1 MQTLTRDDI
10 FNQDELNEIAI
21 IKNKIEEFLRS
32 VKIPVE
38 LVKFIKPGILTGGM
52 SASLFHG
59 DAPKDWDIYLTD
71 QNDIDSLNKI
81 VKETE
86 SVLSNIEDIN
96 PKYGVDTLVEG
107 KLITPRAI
115 SFKNGIQII
124 TMARADARETFDFVH
139 CMPYYDIKQKTYH
152 ISRRQY
158 DSIKAKKLIH
168 NPKSPQPATYRRQK
182 FLNRGWHD

>member
-1 MQTLTRDDI
+1 MSALTKNELFTASEMVEIDVVKGKI
-10 FNQDELNEIAI
+10 QD
-21 IKNKIEEFLRS
+21 FLRS
-32 VKIPVE
+32 VKMPTE
-38 LVKFIKPGILTGGM
+38 LIQILKNGILTGGA

-59 DAPKDWDIYLTD
+59 DSPKDWDIYLTSQSD
-71 QNDIDSLNKI
+71 VDSLNK
-81 VKETE
+81 VVTETE
-86 SVLSNIEDIN
+86 TVLAMIEDIN

-115 SFKNGIQII
+115 TFKNGIQVI

-139 CMPYYDIKQKTYH
+139 CMPYYNIKETLYH

-158 DSIKAKKLIH
+158 ESIKTKQLIH